1 MTKSRR
7 IVFLAYDGFE
17 LLDLS
22 GPSAVFSTANILSRS
37 PLYETLVASPR
48 GGRVASSC
56 GVCVDTRPC
65 AGLRFRAGDTVLA
78 MGAYAGPLG
87 EAMASRTLLSA
98 LKRAS
103 KAADRYGSVCAG
115 TFLLGEAGLLSGRR
129 AVTHWRGC
137 AILAERYPDA
147 TVEADALYVV
157 DDRLWT
163 SAGVATAIDMALC
176 MLERDHGARL
186 MGMVARQLV
195 VYAHRPGNQSQ
206 FSALLE
212 AQSAADS
219 VFSDVVAWLARN
231 PDKPLRVADMA
242 AKARMSERTFH
253 RRFTEATGLGPAKYF
268 ERMRLE
274 TAKRYLEAGQPAKT
288 VAARVGY
295 ASESAFRSAFAARFG
310 VTPAHHQRMQRG
322 RAPDAPTR

>member
-22 GPSAVFSTANILSRS
+22 GPSAVFSTANILSRKQ
-37 PLYETLVASPR
+37 LYDTSVASPH
-48 GGRVASSC
+48 GGRVAASC
-56 GVCVDTRPC
+56 GVGVDTVPC

-98 LKRAS
+98 LKRAAKS
-103 KAADRYGSVCAG
+103 SERYGSVCAG

-137 AILAERYPDA
+137 AILAQRHPDA
-147 TVEADALYVV
+147 VVDADALYVV
-157 DDRLWT
+157 DGRLWT

-195 VYAHRPGNQSQ
+195 VYAHRPGHQSQ

-212 AQSAADS
+212 AQSAADG
-219 VFSDVVAWLARN
+219 VFSETIAWLERN
-231 PDKPLRVADMA
+231 AEKPLKVADMA

-253 RRFTEATGLGPAKYF
+253 RRFVEATGVGPAKYF
-268 ERMRLE
+268 ERLRLE
-274 TAKRYLEAGQPAKT
+274 TAKRYLEAGQPPKA

-295 ASESAFRSAFAARFG
+295 ASESAFRTAFSTCFG
-310 VTPAHHQRMQRG
+310 VTPAHHRRMQRG
-322 RAPDAPTR
+322 GRATR